1 MNKFNLV
8 FLPIV
13 ILIFA
18 SCKNESKNND
28 STQITENITKVTDE
42 NYALAETQI
51 IFRDYVS
58 KIAAT
63 TNTNGTGVFLH
74 NKKPLDPKDRTVMR
88 INFDTQY
95 SLAILDLTE
104 EATLTM
110 PETNGRYQSAW
121 FITEK
126 HYNPIAMNSAGKYK
140 INQIITGS
148 KYVMI
153 VIRTQV
159 NMKDSVDLEI
169 VSKLQDELILTQ
181 KNRGTYIQSNEWQ
194 MDQIL
199 AMRKKYQRIV
209 EEKSITSDLMFGKK
223 ADLTLENHNCGTAY
237 GWGGFTKDQAVYPVY
252 LPENTTSST
261 LTLKD
266 VPVKAFWS
274 ITVYDEDGFPQG
286 NIYNINS
293 SFAKTN
299 NEGSVVINF
308 GGDKNI
314 DNYMDIFDGW
324 NFTLRL
330 YQPTKEYFDGS
341 WEVPELT
348 PTN

>member
-1 MNKFNLV
+1 
-8 FLPIV
+8 
-13 ILIFA
+13 
-18 SCKNESKNND
+18 
-28 STQITENITKVTDE
+28 
-42 NYALAETQI
+42 
-51 IFRDYVS
+51 
-58 KIAAT
+58 
-63 TNTNGTGVFLH
+63 
-74 NKKPLDPKDRTVMR
+74 
-88 INFDTQY
+88 
-95 SLAILDLTE
+95 
-104 EATLTM
+104 
-110 PETNGRYQSAW
+110 
-121 FITEK
+121 
-126 HYNPIAMNSAGKYK
+126 
-140 INQIITGS
+140 
-148 KYVMI
+148 
-153 VIRTQV
+153 
-159 NMKDSVDLEI
+159 MKDSVDLEI

-209 EEKSITSDLMFGKK
+209 EEKNITSDLMFGKK